1 MYKPYKPY
9 KPTLSNIAYQN
20 IKDYISKANTDAR
33 ISVRELAAR
42 MGIGY
47 TPVREAFLKLQNE
60 GFLRQVPGVGYF
72 VEENSIHEI
81 MHIFQVRE
89 CVEVYVMNAVFDNL
103 DEAHFASMRAL
114 LEEQRRAFS
123 DEDMITYSVVDIKF
137 HSVALEV
144 CGNKYFTGL
153 LQNVRER
160 FLLCSS
166 QVARD
171 HSHKGIDEHESILLS
186 MESRDKEKTVELLK
200 NHIIAAKE
208 RIREGYLMYVKNM

>member
-1 MYKPYKPY
+1 MN
-9 KPTLSNIAYQN
+9 KPTLSDIAYQN
-20 IKDYISKANTDAR
+20 IKDYISNANPDTH

-89 CVEVYVMNAVFDNL
+89 CVEVYVMNAVFDSL
-103 DEAHFASMRAL
+103 GEAHFAVMRGL
-114 LEEQRRAFS
+114 LEEQRKAFAGG
-123 DEDMITYSVVDIKF
+123 DIRTYSVVDIRF
-137 HSVALEV
+137 HSVTLDV
-144 CGNKYFTGL
+144 CGNKYFTDL

-171 HSHKGIDEHESILLS
+171 HSHKGIDEHEGILLS
-186 MESRDKEKTVELLK
+186 MESGDKEKTVGLLR
-200 NHIIAAKE
+200 NHILSAKE